1 MGAGCT
7 RCIAIRSPTEA
18 EFHASVR
25 EEIHHLRVGIKLQE
39 KRRASQKI
47 SPPLDTFEETVVVLD
62 DIVRAESTA
71 ESTASS
77 RDGSNELV
85 SGTEKFGS
93 ARERSQNGNGDKCTK
108 QVEAPMGTSL
118 GHTAGACLPTASRLA
133 GQPAQEGLDPGAI
146 GKECAISKGTT
157 NSMVSNQHHRVQVR
171 TVKTLK
177 ELPPR
182 QQLKSAPPAQQSP
195 TTSVR
200 VPCATFGSD
209 KPSALWQRRYGV
221 RVVHPSFL
229 KVPYVPKDA

>member
-7 RCIAIRSPTEA
+7 RCISIRSPTEA

-25 EEIHHLRVGIKLQE
+25 EEIQHLRVGIKLQE
-39 KRRASQKI
+39 KHRASQKI
-47 SPPLDTFEETVVVLD
+47 SPQLDTLQEPVVVLD

-77 RDGSNELV
+77 RDESNELV

-93 ARERSQNGNGDKCTK
+93 ASLPRERSQSGNGDKCAK
-108 QVEAPMGTSL
+108 QVEAPMGTSK
-118 GHTAGACLPTASRLA
+118 
-133 GQPAQEGLDPGAI
+133 GLDPGAI
-146 GKECAISKGTT
+146 GKECAMSKATT
-157 NSMVSNQHHRVQVR
+157 NSMISSHHHRVQVR
-171 TVKTLK
+171 NVKTLK

-182 QQLKSAPPAQQSP
+182 QQLKSAPPAQLSP